1 MPTIND
7 VSKLA
12 GVSKATV
19 SRVINDKGKIKDST
33 REIVFKAMKSL
44 NYKPNSLA
52 QALATKTSNSI
63 GLITSVFDGNYFGVL
78 LKESAKLADQAGK
91 QLIVTDGHHDPQR
104 EIEAIDSLIAR
115 RCDVI
120 LLYSR
125 KLTQQDFKDIKART
139 NIPIVIMNR
148 QVKNNTYSSVWFDHF
163 QASTLAINHL
173 LELGHTD
180 IACITAATSSRTV
193 QLRYKAFQT
202 QLKKNK
208 LTINKHIIATGDYTI
223 EGGYEACNK
232 ILAEKHP
239 FTAIYAFNDD
249 MAIGAIRALHDVG
262 IRVPEQ
268 VSVIGI
274 DNEPFGSF
282 VTPSLTTVELPIKE
296 ITNAAM
302 KIALDLASGIN
313 MSRIETTFK
322 GKLIVRESTAINLN
336 RPVSPT

>member
-1 MPTIND
+1 MATIND

-19 SRVINDKGKIKDST
+19 SRVINNKGKIKAST
-33 REIVFKAMKSL
+33 RKLVFEAMQTL
-44 NYKPNSLA
+44 NYQPNTLA
-52 QALATKTSNSI
+52 QALASNTSHSI

-91 QLIVTDGHHDPQR
+91 QLIVTDGHNDPKR
-104 EIEAIDSLIAR
+104 EMEAIDSLIAR

-125 KLTQQDFKDIKART
+125 KLTQQDFSDIKART
-139 NIPIVIMNR
+139 QIPIVIINR
-148 QVKNNTYSSVWFDHF
+148 EVTNNTYRSVWFDHF
-163 QASTLAINHL
+163 QASCLAVDHL
-173 LELGHTD
+173 LELGHRA
-180 IACITAATSSRTV
+180 IACITASVSSRTV
-193 QLRYKAFQT
+193 KLRYKAFQT
-202 QLKKNK
+202 RLAKQHI
-208 LTINKHIIATGDYTI
+208 TINSDLVVAADYTI
-223 EGGYEACNK
+223 SGGYQACKK
-232 ILAEKHP
+232 IIAQQHP

-249 MAIGAIRALHDVG
+249 MAIGAIRALHEAG

-282 VTPSLTTVELPIKE
+282 VTPSLSSVELPIKA

-302 KIALDLASGIN
+302 KIALDLANGESV
-313 MSRIETTFK
+313 SEIETVFR
-322 GKLIVRESTAINLN
+322 GQLIQRESTAINH
-336 RPVSPT
+336 VS

>member
-19 SRVINDKGKIKDST
+19 SRVINNKGKIKEST
-33 REIVFKAMKSL
+33 KTLVFEAMQTL
-44 NYKPNSLA
+44 NYQPNTLA
-52 QALATKTSNSI
+52 QALASNTSHSI
-63 GLITSVFDGNYFGVL
+63 GLITSIFDGNYFGVL

-104 EIEAIDSLIAR
+104 EMEAIDSLVAR

-139 NIPIVIMNR
+139 STPIVVMNR
-148 QVKNNTYSSVWFDHF
+148 EVKNNIYRSVWFDHF
-163 QASTLAINHL
+163 HASSLAVNHL
-173 LELGHTD
+173 LELGHRA
-180 IACITAATSSRTV
+180 IACITASVSSRTV
-193 QLRYKAFQT
+193 KLRYDAFQACLAK
-202 QLKKNK
+202 QQIA
-208 LTINKHIIATGDYTI
+208 INQDLVVAGDYTI
-223 EGGYEACNK
+223 AGGYQACKK
-232 ILAEKHP
+232 IIAQKQP

-249 MAIGAIRALHDVG
+249 MAIGAIRALHEIG
-262 IRVPEQ
+262 IKVPEQ

-282 VTPSLTTVELPIKE
+282 VTPSLSSVELPIKE

-302 KIALDLASGIN
+302 KIALDLANGAPVSP
-313 MSRIETTFK
+313 IETEFR
-322 GKLIVRESTAINLN
+322 GKLIKRESTTINHASLL
-336 RPVSPT
+336 